1 MVRLPLSLAL
11 NWNKARLATNIL
23 KDSVEFNL
31 HRRKF
36 RSWAMRQPLD
46 AIIVDM
52 DGTVFRS
59 DANMEALS
67 LLYPAFVKKKKTE
80 GQLMYESVINRI
92 VSGTPLEQAVLESH
106 SLLIEKDFSIRDFKR
121 VLDVIK
127 PKVRTELIVCLKEI
141 KRVTGVPIL
150 LATLSS
156 KEFARMLNGYL
167 SQTFDFRFD
176 GVIGTELAFDK
187 AGHVIAIKDL
197 IGHSNTEI
205 NGVRVRSKLRAIQD
219 FFAQKDTIFDPNRA
233 LLITDSYADIDLAKE
248 MLTVLIKPKKSQMMA
263 QTVSHRLRLADFVI
277 REGPELLK
285 KLQDLVFKRA
295 HADPDFLGTP

>member
-1 MVRLPLSLAL
+1 MVQLPSAL
-11 NWNKARLATNIL
+11 TANWNKARLAGSIL

-31 HRRKF
+31 HRRRF
-36 RSWAMRQPLD
+36 RSFAMRQPLD

-59 DANMEALS
+59 DANLEALS
-67 LLYPAFVKKKKTE
+67 LVYPSLVKKKKTE
-80 GQLMYESVINRI
+80 GQQLYESVINRI

-106 SLLIEKDFSIRDFKR
+106 ALLVEKGFSIRDFKR
-121 VLDVIK
+121 VLRVIQ
-127 PKVRTELIVCLKEI
+127 PKIRTELIVCLKEI
-141 KRVTGVPIL
+141 HRVTGVPII

-156 KEFARMLNGYL
+156 REFGRMLNGFL
-167 SQTFDFRFD
+167 SQSYGFRFD
-176 GVIGTELAFDK
+176 GVIGTELVFDAK
-187 AGHVIAIKDL
+187 GHVIAIKDL
-197 IGHSNTEI
+197 IGRSNTEI
-205 NGVRVRSKLRAIQD
+205 HGVRVRSKLQAIQD
-219 FFAQKDTIFDPNRA
+219 LFADENKIFDPNRA

-248 MLTVLIKPKKSQMMA
+248 MLTVLIKPKKSMMMA

-295 HADPDFLGTP
+295 HIDPVFLDRT